1 MVRTC
6 LNCNKEL
13 IIGKTLIE
21 SEIYIGLKEVEIHVE
36 CRRCITLKN
45 RIQEFTEKRK
55 ELGKEYR
62 ELTQRIKTYK
72 GLYDVVGNRDL
83 QFLETKK

>member
-1 MVRTC
+1 MGRTC

-13 IIGKTLIE
+13 IIGKTLIQ
-21 SEIYIGLKEVEIHVE
+21 SEIYRGLTEVQIHVE
-36 CRRCITLKN
+36 CRRCIALKS
-45 RIQEFTEKRK
+45 RIQEFSEKRR